1 MEIAEE
7 RPATRLGICR
17 GGLKIE
23 LQSRTQ
29 DWN

>member
-7 RPATRLGICR
+7 RPATRLKLCR
-17 GGLKIE
+17 GGLRIE

-29 DWN
+29 DWD